1 MIYNSAEKNEAGKKW
16 KWVRGLEQRPR
27 KPALC
32 RERTNKEPQKEVEC
46 SAVFAATLSSTCTT
60 IPDINRAT
68 KKNDGP
74 QWMAN
79 LTWKRLLY
87 YTDTHYVITFV
98 CAVMILCL
106 FFLSCEQ
113 LWKLC
118 RPQRQHRKW
127 LLVIKHM
134 QHTQHLHKNDFL
146 QSDCLMKKKWAQT
159 LIHSQNYMNICS
171 TGGMENLWNSKKNPF
186 FVHLHTIKIAH
197 NAISARRQR
206 QEKNNIKCW
215 TNGKQIGWLI
225 AGV

>member
-1 MIYNSAEKNEAGKKW
+1 MIYSAEKNEAGKKW

-113 LWKLC
+113 LRKLC

-146 QSDCLMKKKWAQT
+146 QSDCLMKKKMGPNTHT
-159 LIHSQNYMNICS
+159 LTKLY
-171 TGGMENLWNSKKNPF
+171 
-186 FVHLHTIKIAH
+186 
-197 NAISARRQR
+197 ARRVEWKISGIPR
-206 QEKNNIKCW
+206 KIRFSSICIRLKSH
-215 TNGKQIGWLI
+215 TMR
-225 AGV
+225 